1 MYGIER
7 REKIEPGMTGAGG
20 ESCCLCQAAG
30 LLKSNKNPQPTF
42 LETTILLMFRLEELF
57 KCEW

>member
-1 MYGIER
+1 MYGMER

-20 ESCCLCQAAG
+20 ESSCLCHAAS

-42 LETTILLMFRLEELF
+42 LESTILLMF
-57 KCEW
+57 